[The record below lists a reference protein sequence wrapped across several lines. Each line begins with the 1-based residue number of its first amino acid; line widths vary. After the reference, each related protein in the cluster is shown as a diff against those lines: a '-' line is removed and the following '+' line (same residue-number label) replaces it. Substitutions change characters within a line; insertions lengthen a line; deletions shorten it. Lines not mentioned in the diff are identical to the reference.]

1 MPSGRIMQGKQVI
14 RAFFQEAGVSH
25 VFQLPGL
32 HTLSLNAEL
41 FSHPSIKTITARHET
56 NLAFMADGYARV
68 SGKPAVILITPGPGL
83 GNIVSGC
90 MEAYSD
96 DVPLFI
102 IHIDTD
108 RKDIGKGILHEL
120 EAPEDI
126 FRHFIKASFVVDEP
140 STLAAS
146 LHDALRTCNTARKGP
161 VLVSIPFALLNREI
175 SGRLRAVQRFPARR
189 SDPDKMRSFLTDL
202 EHVLKDKRRPVLLGG
217 KALMEPHMG
226 VLVDEICGRGLPFLT
241 TTGGKGVTSD
251 RNVFS
256 FGNVMAKGVVR
267 DILDSAD
274 VVIAAG
280 TRLRDVDAK
289 RRGVRIENLV
299 HIDVDDRWIG
309 KNYRTALHCAGDIE
323 RAVEGLARIVKG
335 KTFDWDMA
343 GLKRQQDLEMS
354 GFRTQAGGYA
364 LVDLLRN
371 TVPEDT
377 VIVCDL
383 NMPSY
388 WAEYYLPLY
397 SQRSFLMPRGI
408 SPIFYSLAAALGAKT
423 ARPDLPCLALCGDG
437 GGLPQ
442 MAELAT
448 IVQYGIPVTIFVH
461 NNNSFSI
468 LEDAMRS
475 RHNIEGSMKLVNPDF
490 VKLARSFGIKAKR
503 TGTLSGLKYI
513 FLRDVSWNE
522 PFLVEFTGTVP
533 FPPWNG

>member
-1 MPSGRIMQGKQVI
+1 MQGKQVI
-14 RAFFQEAGVSH
+14 RTFFEEADISH

-41 FSHPSIKTITARHET
+41 FSHQNIKTITARHEA
-56 NLAFMADGYARV
+56 NLAFMADGYARA
-68 SGKPAVILITPGPGL
+68 SGRPAVIVVTPGPGL

-96 DVPLFI
+96 DVPLLI

-108 RKDIGKGILHEL
+108 RKDMGKGILHEL
-120 EAPEDI
+120 DSPEDI
-126 FRHFIKASFVVDEP
+126 FRHFIKASFRVDEP
-140 STLAAS
+140 PILAS
-146 LHDALRTCNTARKGP
+146 RLHDALRACNTPRKGP
-161 VLVSIPFALLNREI
+161 VLVSIPFRLLDSEI
-175 SGRLRAVQRFPARR
+175 SGQPRAPQRAPAGP
-189 SDPDKMRSFLTDL
+189 SGPDRMQPFLADL
-202 EHVLKDKRRPVLLGG
+202 ERVVKDRRRPVLLGG
-217 KALMEPHMG
+217 KALMEPGTG
-226 VLVDEICGRGLPFLT
+226 VLVDKICGRGLPFLT

-251 RNVFS
+251 HNAFS

-267 DILDSAD
+267 DILASAD

-280 TRLRDVDAK
+280 TRLRDVDAR
-289 RRGVRIENLV
+289 RRGVRIGNLV

-323 RAVEGLARIVKG
+323 SALEGVARIVQER
-335 KTFDWDMA
+335 TFDWDIEA
-343 GLKRQQDLEMS
+343 LKRQQDLEMK
-354 GFRTQAGGYA
+354 GLTKETGYV

-377 VIVCDL
+377 IIVCDL

-388 WAEYYLPLY
+388 WAEYYLPVFC
-397 SQRSFLMPRGI
+397 QRSFLMPRGI

-442 MAELAT
+442 MTELAT
-448 IVQYGIPVTIFVH
+448 VVKYGIPVTILVH

-468 LEDAMRS
+468 LEDATQK
-475 RHNIEGSMKLVNPDF
+475 RHNIHGSMQLVNPDF
-490 VKLARSFGIKAKR
+490 VKLARSFGIRAKR
-503 TGTLSGLKYI
+503 TGTLSGLKRI
-513 FLRDVSWNE
+513 FVRDVRWDE
-522 PFLVEFTGTVP
+522 PLLVEFTGGVP
-533 FPPWNG
+533 FPPWNR